1 MTEWEDDQDKL
12 KEEGDGYVF
21 VCMDE
26 NVKVLSCRS
35 GKMAPWYRP
44 CCSLSST
51 EHQVSS
57 TGKHSAIV

>member
-1 MTEWEDDQDKL
+1 MHKFLAKWYWVKWMTEWEDDQDKL

-35 GKMAPWYRP
+35 GKMAP
-44 CCSLSST
+44 
-51 EHQVSS
+51 
-57 TGKHSAIV
+57 